1 MVTLQI
7 TDAFCAYQRCVLGV
21 LDTFGHR
28 REAKALDEIEQIMEE
43 DPFLLALR
51 EIPDERAINLDSV
64 DRQDLK
70 MPQRGMAGTEIVES
84 DAAARMTQR
93 IDNPRGFLDVVE
105 CRRFGDFDDEAAR
118 KVRPVPQHG
127 HQ

>member
-7 TDAFCAYQRCVLGV
+7 TDAFRAHQRRILGV

-28 REAKALDEIEQIMEE
+28 REAKALDENEQIMEE
-43 DPFLLALR
+43 DPLLMALC
-51 EIPDERAINLDSV
+51 EVSNERAINLDGV

-84 DAAARMTQR
+84 DAATRVMQRVHEARR
-93 IDNPRGFLDVVE
+93 LFDIVE
-105 CRRFGDFDDEAAR
+105 CCGF
-118 KVRPVPQHG
+118 Q
-127 HQ
+127 